1 MPQLRQGGGSAGKIR
16 LAARYPAGAG
26 FSRCDED
33 LILMIEH
40 LRNTG

>member
-1 MPQLRQGGGSAGKIR
+1 M

-26 FSRCDED
+26 SARRDED

-40 LRNTG
+40 RRNSV